1 MASYP
6 ALDIAAEKMDAA
18 VAHVH
23 KEFSSLNTGKANPG
37 MVENI
42 QFKAESYGGTS
53 MAIKDA
59 AAVTTPDARMIAVQP
74 WDKNLIK
81 EIEKAIMTANLGFNP
96 RADADTIR
104 ISIPE
109 LTKERRADLS
119 KQAGKMAEEGRIV
132 IRNLRREAN
141 DAIRKAQKDSEIT
154 EDDLKRYEKEL
165 QGITDT
171 HTKKIDEMLASKEKE
186 LTSV

>member
-6 ALDIAAEKMDAA
+6 ALDTAAEKMDAA
-18 VAHVH
+18 VAHVN
-23 KEFSSLNTGKANPG
+23 KEFSSLNTGKANPA

-42 QFKAESYGGTS
+42 QFKAESYGGSS
-53 MAIKDA
+53 MPIKDA
-59 AAVTTPDARMIAVQP
+59 AAVTTPDARMIAIQP

-81 EIEKAIMTANLGFNP
+81 EIEKAIMNANLGLNP

-104 ISIPE
+104 INIPE
-109 LTKERRADLS
+109 LTKERRVDLT

-132 IRNLRREAN
+132 IRNIRREAN
-141 DAIRKAQKDSEIT
+141 DAIRTAQKASEIT

-171 HTKKIDEMLASKEKE
+171 HTKKIDELYSSKEKE
-186 LTSV
+186 LNTI